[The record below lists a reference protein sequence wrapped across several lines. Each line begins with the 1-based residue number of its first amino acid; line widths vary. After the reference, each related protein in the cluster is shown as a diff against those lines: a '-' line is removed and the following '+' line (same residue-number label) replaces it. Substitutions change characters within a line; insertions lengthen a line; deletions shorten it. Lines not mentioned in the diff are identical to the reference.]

1 MQRRTGLSV
10 LMAFPENARV
20 PPSGRQQDR
29 HHAVTLQICGGKPM
43 AERTADIAEFRHP
56 NPRSV
61 GILILI
67 VIIVIVGWG
76 TFTIVPAG
84 HRGVVLWWGSVEKRV
99 MGEGLNFKAPI
110 AERVIKVDVRVQ
122 PHPFKEIDASSKEYQ
137 MVKMTGMMNFHIDPM
152 YVNDLYQK
160 VGLDF
165 ADKVIDPAFN
175 DFVKEVV
182 PTYPI
187 GEILPKR
194 EEIRKRAMA
203 KLGDNLS
210 RYHIIVDDIYFANI
224 QFSPEYANAIEAK
237 QVAQQ
242 QVETQKQVL
251 AQREIEAQ
259 QKVATAKG
267 EAESI
272 LVVAE
277 GQAKANDALSRSI
290 SPILVQYKSV
300 EKWNGLLPQVSGGAV
315 PFIDMSRMGALPGG
329 TRGTPKKGE

>member
-1 MQRRTGLSV
+1 M
-10 LMAFPENARV
+10 P
-20 PPSGRQQDR
+20 
-29 HHAVTLQICGGKPM
+29 
-43 AERTADIAEFRHP
+43 ERTLEAFEFKGP
-56 NPRSV
+56 KPRTI
-61 GILILI
+61 GILVILLI
-67 VIIVIVGWG
+67 VFIFFWG
-76 TFTIVPAG
+76 TFVIVPAG

-99 MGEGLNFKAPI
+99 MGEGLNFKVPM

-122 PHPFKEIDASSKEYQ
+122 PHPFKEIDAASKEYQ
-137 MVKMTGMMNFHIDPM
+137 MVKLTGMMNFHIDPS

-165 ADKVIDPAFN
+165 ANKVIDPAFN

-182 PTYPI
+182 PVYPI
-187 GEILPKR
+187 TEILPKR
-194 EEIRKRAMA
+194 EEIRKRAMT
-203 KLGDNLS
+203 KLGDNLA

-224 QFSPEYANAIEAK
+224 RFTPEYEKAIEAK

-242 QVETQKQVL
+242 QVETQRQIL

-272 LVVAE
+272 LVVAQ

-290 SPILVQYKSV
+290 SPILVQYKSI
-300 EKWNGLLPQVSGGAV
+300 EKWNGILPQVSGGAI
-315 PFIDMSRMGALPGG
+315 PLIDLGKTEGFMGGG
-329 TRGTPKKGE
+329 KK

>member
-1 MQRRTGLSV
+1 MENNTIEMAALKRTS
-10 LMAFPENARV
+10 
-20 PPSGRQQDR
+20 
-29 HHAVTLQICGGKPM
+29 
-43 AERTADIAEFRHP
+43 
-56 NPRSV
+56 PRSV
-61 GILILI
+61 GVLVLVAIV
-67 VIIVIVGWG
+67 VIIGWG
-76 TFTIVPAG
+76 TFAMVPAG
-84 HRGVVLWWGSVEKRV
+84 HRGVVLLWGSVEKRV
-99 MGEGLNFKAPI
+99 MGEGLNFKLPI
-110 AERVIKVDVRVQ
+110 AERIIKVDVKVQ

-137 MVKMTGMMNFHIDPM
+137 MVKMTGMMNFHIDPI

-203 KLGDNLS
+203 KLGENLS

-224 QFSPEYANAIEAK
+224 RFSPEYEGAIEAK

-272 LVVAE
+272 NVVAQ

-290 SPILVQYKSV
+290 SPILVQYKGL
-300 EKWNGLLPQVSGGAV
+300 EKWNGVLPQVSGGAV
-315 PFIDMSRMGALPGG
+315 PFIDLSKMGGSSRGAEPAK
-329 TRGTPKKGE
+329 R

>member
-1 MQRRTGLSV
+1 MPDRTMDITELKFPKPRNLGIIIV
-10 LMAFPENARV
+10 L
-20 PPSGRQQDR
+20 
-29 HHAVTLQICGGKPM
+29 
-43 AERTADIAEFRHP
+43 
-56 NPRSV
+56 
-61 GILILI
+61 LI
-67 VIIVIVGWG
+67 VLIVGWG
-76 TFTIVPAG
+76 TFVVIPAG
-84 HRGVVLWWGSVEKRV
+84 HRGVVLLWGGVEKRI
-99 MGEGLNFKAPI
+99 MGEGLNFKMPF
-110 AERVIKVDVRVQ
+110 AESVIKVDVKVQ

-137 MVKMTGMMNFHIDPM
+137 MVKMTGMMNFHIDPS

-194 EEIRKRAMA
+194 EEIRKRAMT

-210 RYHIIVDDIYFANI
+210 RYHIMVDDIYFASI
-224 QFSPEYANAIEAK
+224 RFSPEYEGAIEAK

-251 AQREIEAQ
+251 AQREVEAE

-272 LVVAE
+272 LVVAQ
-277 GQAKANDALSRSI
+277 GQAKANEALSRSI
-290 SPILVQYKSV
+290 SPILVQYKGV
-300 EKWNGLLPQVSGGAV
+300 EKWNGILPQVSGGAV
-315 PFIDMSRMGALPGG
+315 PFIDLHKMGGG
-329 TRGTPKKGE
+329 GAEGSKK

>member
-1 MQRRTGLSV
+1 MSERSLE
-10 LMAFPENARV
+10 AFDFKGP
-20 PPSGRQQDR
+20 
-29 HHAVTLQICGGKPM
+29 KPQ
-43 AERTADIAEFRHP
+43 T
-56 NPRSV
+56 
-61 GILILI
+61 ILILVVLLILFI
-67 VIIVIVGWG
+67 VSWG
-76 TFTIVPAG
+76 SFAIVPAG
-84 HRGVVLWWGSVEKRV
+84 HRGVVLLWGSVEKRI
-99 MGEGLNFKAPI
+99 MGEGLNFKVPI
-110 AERVIKVDVRVQ
+110 AEKVIKVDVKVQ

-137 MVKMTGMMNFHIDPM
+137 MVKMTGMMNFHIDPA

-194 EEIRKRAMA
+194 EEIRKRAMT
-203 KLGDNLS
+203 KLGDNLT

-224 QFSPEYANAIEAK
+224 RFSPEYEGAIEAK

-272 LVVAE
+272 LVVAQ

-290 SPILVQYKSV
+290 SSILVQYKSI
-300 EKWNGLLPQVSGGAV
+300 EKWNGVLPQVSGGAI
-315 PFIDMSRMGALPGG
+315 PLIDMGKMGSLSGG
-329 TRGTPKKGE
+329 AEGGKR

>member
-1 MQRRTGLSV
+1 MSERSLETFDFKGPKPRT
-10 LMAFPENARV
+10 
-20 PPSGRQQDR
+20 
-29 HHAVTLQICGGKPM
+29 
-43 AERTADIAEFRHP
+43 
-56 NPRSV
+56 
-61 GILILI
+61 ILILI
-67 VIIVIVGWG
+67 VLLILFIISWG
-76 TFTIVPAG
+76 SFAIVPAG
-84 HRGVVLWWGSVEKRV
+84 NRGVALWWGSVEKRI
-99 MGEGLNFKAPI
+99 MGEGLNFKVPI
-110 AERVIKVDVRVQ
+110 AEKVIKVDVKVQ

-137 MVKMTGMMNFHIDPM
+137 LVKMTGMMNFHIDPA

-194 EEIRKRAMA
+194 EEIRKRAMT
-203 KLGDNLS
+203 KLGDNLA

-224 QFSPEYANAIEAK
+224 RFSPEYEGAIEAK

-272 LVVAE
+272 LVVAQ

-290 SPILVQYKSV
+290 SSILVQYKSI
-300 EKWNGLLPQVSGGAV
+300 EKWNGILPQVSGGAV
-315 PFIDMSRMGALPGG
+315 PFIDLGKMGGSPGG
-329 TRGTPKKGE
+329 AEGSKR

>member
-1 MQRRTGLSV
+1 MVER
-10 LMAFPENARV
+10 MERV
-20 PPSGRQQDR
+20 
-29 HHAVTLQICGGKPM
+29 IN
-43 AERTADIAEFRHP
+43 IAEFKKP
-56 NPRSV
+56 TPRNV
-61 GILILI
+61 GIIAVLIIILI
-67 VIIVIVGWG
+67 IAWG
-76 TFTIVPAG
+76 TFVIIPAG
-84 HRGVVLWWGSVEKRV
+84 HRGVVLWWGSVEHRI
-99 MGEGLNFKAPI
+99 MGEGLNFVVPA

-122 PHPFKEIDASSKEYQ
+122 PHPFREIDASSKEYQ
-137 MVKMTGMMNFHIDPM
+137 NVKMTGMMNFHIDPA

-194 EEIRKRAMA
+194 EEIRKRAMT

-224 QFSPEYANAIEAK
+224 RFSPEYEGAIEAK

-242 QVETQKQVL
+242 QVETQRQVL

-259 QKVATAKG
+259 QKVASAKG

-272 LVVAE
+272 LVVAQ
-277 GQAKANDALSRSI
+277 GQSKANDALSRSI
-290 SPILVQYKSV
+290 TPILVNYKGI
-300 EKWNGLLPQVSGGAV
+300 EKWNGILPQVSGGAV
-315 PFIDMSRMGALPGG
+315 PLVDLSKMGGLSGG
-329 TRGTPKKGE
+329 TEGSKK

>member
-1 MQRRTGLSV
+1 
-10 LMAFPENARV
+10 
-20 PPSGRQQDR
+20 
-29 HHAVTLQICGGKPM
+29 
-43 AERTADIAEFRHP
+43 
-56 NPRSV
+56 
-61 GILILI
+61 
-67 VIIVIVGWG
+67 
-76 TFTIVPAG
+76 
-84 HRGVVLWWGSVEKRV
+84 
-99 MGEGLNFKAPI
+99 MGEGLNFKLPI
-110 AERVIKVDVRVQ
+110 AETVITVDVKVQ
-122 PHPFKEIDASSKEYQ
+122 PHPFKEIEAASKEYQ
-137 MVKMTGMMNFHIDPM
+137 MVKMTGMMNFHIDPA

-165 ADKVIDPAFN
+165 APKVIDPAFN

-182 PTYPI
+182 PTYAI

-194 EEIRKRAMA
+194 EEIRQRAMK

-224 QFSPEYANAIEAK
+224 RFSPEYERAIEAK

-272 LVVAE
+272 LVVAQ

-290 SPILVQYKSV
+290 SSILVQYKSV
-300 EKWNGLLPQVSGGAV
+300 EKWNGILPQVSGGAV
-315 PFIDMSRMGALPGG
+315 PLIDLGKMGSFSGG
-329 TRGTPKKGE
+329 AEGGKK

>member
-1 MQRRTGLSV
+1 V
-10 LMAFPENARV
+10 E
-20 PPSGRQQDR
+20 
-29 HHAVTLQICGGKPM
+29 
-43 AERTADIAEFRHP
+43 ERTIALAEFKR
-56 NPRSV
+56 PRPQTV
-61 GILILI
+61 TIFIL
-67 VIIVIVGWG
+67 VIIIFIVVWG
-76 TFTIVPAG
+76 TFAIVPAG

-99 MGEGLNFKAPI
+99 MGEGLNFKVPF
-110 AERVIKVDVRVQ
+110 AERVIKVDVKVQ

-137 MVKMTGMMNFHIDPM
+137 MVKMTGMMNFHIDPA

-194 EEIRKRAMA
+194 EEIRKRAMT

-210 RYHIIVDDIYFANI
+210 RYHIMVDDIYFASI
-224 QFSPEYANAIEAK
+224 RFSPEYEGAIEAK

-272 LVVAE
+272 LVVAQ

-290 SPILVQYKSV
+290 SPILVQYKGI
-300 EKWNGLLPQVSGGAV
+300 ERWNGALPQVSGGAV
-315 PFIDMSRMGALPGG
+315 PFINLGKMGSSSGETEGG
-329 TRGTPKKGE
+329 RR

>member
-1 MQRRTGLSV
+1 
-10 LMAFPENARV
+10 MADKIINISEFKK
-20 PPSGRQQDR
+20 PS
-29 HHAVTLQICGGKPM
+29 
-43 AERTADIAEFRHP
+43 
-56 NPRSV
+56 PRNV
-61 GILILI
+61 
-67 VIIVIVGWG
+67 VIIVGLVIILIIAWS
-76 TFTIVPAG
+76 TFVIVPAG
-84 HRGVVLWWGSVEKRV
+84 HRGVALWWGSVEKRIL
-99 MGEGLNFKAPI
+99 GEGLNFMVPI
-110 AERVIKVDVRVQ
+110 AERVIKVDVKVQ
-122 PHPFKEIDASSKEYQ
+122 PHPFREIDASSKEYQ
-137 MVKMTGMMNFHIDPM
+137 NVKMTGMMNFHIDPA

-194 EEIRKRAMA
+194 EEIRQRAMK
-203 KLGDNLS
+203 KLGDNLE

-224 QFSPEYANAIEAK
+224 RFSPEYEGAIEAK

-242 QVETQKQVL
+242 QVETQRQVL

-272 LVVAE
+272 LVVAQ

-290 SPILVQYKSV
+290 TPILVQYKGI
-300 EKWNGLLPQVSGGAV
+300 EKWNGILPQVSGGAV
-315 PFIDMSRMGALPGG
+315 PFIELGKMGGSSGG
-329 TRGTPKKGE
+329 TEGSKK

>member
-1 MQRRTGLSV
+1 MPQKPLD
-10 LMAFPENARV
+10 AFGFKGPK
-20 PPSGRQQDR
+20 PQ
-29 HHAVTLQICGGKPM
+29 TL
-43 AERTADIAEFRHP
+43 F
-56 NPRSV
+56 
-61 GILILI
+61 ILIILLI
-67 VIIVIVGWG
+67 LFIVSWG
-76 TFTIVPAG
+76 SFALVPAG
-84 HRGVVLWWGSVEKRV
+84 HRGVVLLWGSVEKRI
-99 MGEGLNFKAPI
+99 MGEGLNFKLPI
-110 AERVIKVDVRVQ
+110 AETVITVDVKVQ
-122 PHPFKEIDASSKEYQ
+122 PHPFKEIEAASKEYQ
-137 MVKMTGMMNFHIDPM
+137 MVKMTGMMNFHIDPA

-165 ADKVIDPAFN
+165 APTVIDPAFN

-194 EEIRKRAMA
+194 EEIRQRAMK

-224 QFSPEYANAIEAK
+224 RFSPEYERAIEAK

-272 LVVAE
+272 LVVAQ

-290 SPILVQYKSV
+290 SSILVQYKSV
-300 EKWNGLLPQVSGGAV
+300 EKWNGILPQVSGGAV
-315 PFIDMSRMGALPGG
+315 PLIDLGKMGSFSGG
-329 TRGTPKKGE
+329 AEGGKR

>member
-1 MQRRTGLSV
+1 MGPFEYKTPKPRTIGIFILALVV
-10 LMAFPENARV
+10 L
-20 PPSGRQQDR
+20 
-29 HHAVTLQICGGKPM
+29 I
-43 AERTADIAEFRHP
+43 
-56 NPRSV
+56 
-61 GILILI
+61 IL
-67 VIIVIVGWG
+67 WG
-76 TFTIVPAG
+76 TFVIIPAG
-84 HRGVVLWWGSVEKRV
+84 HRGVCLWWGSVEQRI
-99 MGEGLNFKAPI
+99 MGEGLNFKVPI
-110 AERVIKVDVRVQ
+110 AETVIKVDVKVQ
-122 PHPFKEIDASSKEYQ
+122 PHPFKQIDAASKEYQ
-137 MVKMTGMMNFHIDPM
+137 MVQMTGMMNFHIDPA

-187 GEILPKR
+187 GEILPRR
-194 EEIRKRAMA
+194 EEIRKRAMT
-203 KLGDNLS
+203 KLGENLA
-210 RYHIIVDDIYFANI
+210 RYHIIVDDIYFASI
-224 QFSPEYANAIEAK
+224 RFSPGYEGAIEAK

-272 LVVAE
+272 LVVAQ

-290 SPILVQYKSV
+290 SPILVQYKGI
-300 EKWNGLLPQVSGGAV
+300 EKWNGILPQVSGGSI
-315 PFIDMSRMGALPGG
+315 PFVDLRKLGGMSGETEGS
-329 TRGTPKKGE
+329 KK

>member
-1 MQRRTGLSV
+1 
-10 LMAFPENARV
+10 
-20 PPSGRQQDR
+20 
-29 HHAVTLQICGGKPM
+29 
-43 AERTADIAEFRHP
+43 
-56 NPRSV
+56 
-61 GILILI
+61 
-67 VIIVIVGWG
+67 
-76 TFTIVPAG
+76 
-84 HRGVVLWWGSVEKRV
+84 
-99 MGEGLNFKAPI
+99 MGEGLNFKVPF
-110 AERVIKVDVRVQ
+110 AERIIKVDVRVQ

-137 MVKMTGMMNFHIDPM
+137 IVKMTGMMNFHIDPSF
-152 YVNDLYQK
+152 VNDLYQK

-194 EEIRKRAMA
+194 EEIRQRAMK

-224 QFSPEYANAIEAK
+224 RFSPEYEGAIEAK

-272 LVVAE
+272 LVVAQ

-290 SPILVQYKSV
+290 SPILVQYKSI
-300 EKWNGLLPQVSGGAV
+300 ERWNGILPQVSGGAA
-315 PFIDMSRMGALPGG
+315 PFINLGKMGGSSG
-329 TRGTPKKGE
+329 ETEGPKK

>member
-1 MQRRTGLSV
+1 MPERQMDSFELGL
-10 LMAFPENARV
+10 
-20 PPSGRQQDR
+20 
-29 HHAVTLQICGGKPM
+29 K
-43 AERTADIAEFRHP
+43 
-56 NPRSV
+56 PRSV
-61 GILILI
+61 GLIILLIIIIIIL
-67 VIIVIVGWG
+67 WG
-76 TFTIVPAG
+76 TFVIIPAG
-84 HRGVVLWWGSVEKRV
+84 NRGVMLWWGSVESRI
-99 MGEGLNFKAPI
+99 MGEGLNFKVPI
-110 AERVIKVDVRVQ
+110 AERVLKVDVRVQ
-122 PHPFKEIDASSKEYQ
+122 PHPFKEIDAASKEYQ
-137 MVKMTGMMNFHIDPM
+137 MVKLSGMMNFHIDPA

-165 ADKVIDPAFN
+165 APKVIDPAFN

-182 PTYPI
+182 PIYQI

-203 KLGDNLS
+203 KLGDNLA

-224 QFSPEYANAIEAK
+224 RFSPEYERAIEAK

-242 QVETQKQVL
+242 QVETQRQVL

-272 LVVAE
+272 QVVAQ

-300 EKWNGLLPQVSGGAV
+300 EKWNGILPQVSGSAV
-315 PFIDMSRMGALPGG
+315 PFIDLGKGEGALG
-329 TRGTPKKGE
+329 KK

>member
-1 MQRRTGLSV
+1 M
-10 LMAFPENARV
+10 P
-20 PPSGRQQDR
+20 
-29 HHAVTLQICGGKPM
+29 
-43 AERTADIAEFRHP
+43 ERTMDVSELRFP
-56 NPRSV
+56 KPRNLGLLV
-61 GILILI
+61 LLLLII
-67 VIIVIVGWG
+67 IVGWG
-76 TFTIVPAG
+76 TFVIVPAG
-84 HRGVVLWWGSVEKRV
+84 HRGVILFWGSVEKRI
-99 MGEGLNFKAPI
+99 MGEGLNFKVPI
-110 AERVIKVDVRVQ
+110 AESVIKVDVKVQ
-122 PHPFKEIDASSKEYQ
+122 PHPFKEIDASSREYQ
-137 MVKMTGMMNFHIDPM
+137 MVKMTGMMNFHIDPS

-194 EEIRKRAMA
+194 EEIRKQAMG
-203 KLGDNLS
+203 KLGENLS

-224 QFSPEYANAIEAK
+224 RFSPEYEGAIEAK

-272 LVVAE
+272 TVVAQ
-277 GQAKANDALSRSI
+277 GQAKANEALSRSI
-290 SPILVQYKSV
+290 SPILVSTRGSRSGTGSCPKS
-300 EKWNGLLPQVSGGAV
+300 PAV
-315 PFIDMSRMGALPGG
+315 PSHLSTLAR
-329 TRGTPKKGE
+329 

>member
-1 MQRRTGLSV
+1 MV
-10 LMAFPENARV
+10 
-20 PPSGRQQDR
+20 
-29 HHAVTLQICGGKPM
+29 
-43 AERTADIAEFRHP
+43 ERSIDLAEFKWP
-56 NPRSV
+56 KPRTV
-61 GILILI
+61 GLLILLI
-67 VIIVIVGWG
+67 FIFIVGWG
-76 TFTIVPAG
+76 TFVIVPAG
-84 HRGVVLWWGSVEKRV
+84 HRGVALWWGSVEKRI
-99 MGEGLNFKAPI
+99 MGEGLNFKVPI
-110 AERVIKVDVRVQ
+110 AERVIKVDVKVQ

-137 MVKMTGMMNFHIDPM
+137 MVKMTGMMNFHIDPA

-194 EEIRKRAMA
+194 EEIRQRAMK

-224 QFSPEYANAIEAK
+224 RFSPEYEKAVEAK

-272 LVVAE
+272 LVVAQ

-290 SPILVQYKSV
+290 SPILVQYKGI
-300 EKWNGLLPQVSGGAV
+300 EKWNGILPQVSGGAV
-315 PFIDMSRMGALPGG
+315 PFVDLSKMGGASAG
-329 TRGTPKKGE
+329 TEGSKK

>member
-1 MQRRTGLSV
+1 MENRTIE
-10 LMAFPENARV
+10 MA
-20 PPSGRQQDR
+20 S
-29 HHAVTLQICGGKPM
+29 LK
-43 AERTADIAEFRHP
+43 RTS
-56 NPRSV
+56 PRSI
-61 GILILI
+61 GI
-67 VIIVIVGWG
+67 VVVAVIVLIFIWG
-76 TFTIVPAG
+76 AFAIVPAG
-84 HRGVVLWWGSVEKRV
+84 HRGVVLLWGSVEKRV
-99 MGEGLNFKAPI
+99 MGEGLNFKLPM
-110 AERVIKVDVRVQ
+110 AEKVIKVDVRVQ

-137 MVKMTGMMNFHIDPM
+137 MVKMTGMMNFHIDPA

-194 EEIRKRAMA
+194 EEIRRQAMG
-203 KLGDNLS
+203 KLGANLS

-224 QFSPEYANAIEAK
+224 RFSQEYEGAIEAK

-272 LVVAE
+272 NVVAQ

-290 SPILVQYKSV
+290 SPILVQYKGL
-300 EKWNGLLPQVSGGAV
+300 EKWNGVLPQVSGGAV
-315 PFIDMSRMGALPGG
+315 PFIDIGKLGG
-329 TRGTPKKGE
+329 R

>member
-1 MQRRTGLSV
+1 LIFIV
-10 LMAFPENARV
+10 L
-20 PPSGRQQDR
+20 
-29 HHAVTLQICGGKPM
+29 
-43 AERTADIAEFRHP
+43 
-56 NPRSV
+56 
-61 GILILI
+61 LILFI
-67 VIIVIVGWG
+67 VLWG
-76 TFTIVPAG
+76 CFAIVPAG
-84 HRGVVLWWGSVEKRV
+84 HRGVVLWWGSVEKRI
-99 MGEGLNFKAPI
+99 MGEGLNFKVPI
-110 AERVIKVDVRVQ
+110 AERVIKVDVKVQ

-137 MVKMTGMMNFHIDPM
+137 MVKMTGMMNFHIDPSF
-152 YVNDLYQK
+152 VNDLYQK

-194 EEIRKRAMA
+194 EEIRKRAMG
-203 KLGDNLS
+203 KLGENLA

-224 QFSPEYANAIEAK
+224 RFSPEYEKAVEAK

-242 QVETQKQVL
+242 QVETQRQVL

-272 LVVAE
+272 LVVAQ

-290 SPILVQYKSV
+290 SPILVQYKGI
-300 EKWNGLLPQVSGGAV
+300 ERWNGILPQVSGGAV
-315 PFIDMSRMGALPGG
+315 PFIDIGKMQER
-329 TRGTPKKGE
+329 K

>member
-1 MQRRTGLSV
+1 MPERSLE
-10 LMAFPENARV
+10 AFDFKGP
-20 PPSGRQQDR
+20 
-29 HHAVTLQICGGKPM
+29 KPQ
-43 AERTADIAEFRHP
+43 T
-56 NPRSV
+56 
-61 GILILI
+61 ILILI
-67 VIIVIVGWG
+67 ILLILFIISWG
-76 TFTIVPAG
+76 SFAIVPAG
-84 HRGVVLWWGSVEKRV
+84 HRGVVLWWGSVEKRI
-99 MGEGLNFKAPI
+99 MGEGLNFKVPI
-110 AERVIKVDVRVQ
+110 AERVIKVDVKVQ

-137 MVKMTGMMNFHIDPM
+137 MVKMTGMMNFHIDPSF
-152 YVNDLYQK
+152 VNDLYQK

-194 EEIRKRAMA
+194 EEIRQRAMK

-224 QFSPEYANAIEAK
+224 RFSTGYEGAVEAK

-242 QVETQKQVL
+242 QVETQRQVL

-272 LVVAE
+272 LVVAQ

-300 EKWNGLLPQVSGGAV
+300 EKWNGILPQVSGGAV
-315 PFIDMSRMGALPGG
+315 PFIDLSKMGSSPGG
-329 TRGTPKKGE
+329 ADGGKR